1 MEKLIQLD
9 NLNMQEA
16 LRYLGSGGQ
25 TPDSAFMALM
35 KDCEKTVLAQARPR
49 YVYRIFDISECDEGV
64 RAEGTDF
71 ILRGNSI
78 KKHLKGC
85 EKAAFF
91 AATTSGCPDGVSLFV
106 RRYYILPRYHRQQV
120 CDKFEQI
127 LKEQTQG
134 YYQTFRF
141 GLGYGDLPIEQQKDF
156 VALLNAPKQIG
167 LSVSSSFMLIP
178 TKSVTAV
185 IGLSKEPVKGVA
197 RGCQTC
203 NMREKCQYRIKGG
216 HCNG

>member
-1 MEKLIQLD
+1 MCG
-9 NLNMQEA
+9 
-16 LRYLGSGGQ
+16 RHGFY
-25 TPDSAFMALM
+25 T
-35 KDCEKTVLAQARPR
+35 ARQF
-49 YVYRIFDISECDEGV
+49 Y
-64 RAEGTDF
+64 
-71 ILRGNSI
+71 

-91 AATTSGCPDGVSLFV
+91 AATISDGIDRQLRIAQVSDITKAFV
-106 RRYYILPRYHRQQV
+106 MDSLASVAVEQV

-156 VALLNAPKQIG
+156 VALLNASKQIG